1 MSTSPA
7 FGVVK
12 KNATAQV
19 VCVCWGMSTGKQNS
33 SPHDYKAN
41 TLLSESQPLD
51 TVVELS
57 TEPRAEVSSV

>member
-1 MSTSPA
+1 MSTSPV

-12 KNATAQV
+12 KKCYCTSRI
-19 VCVCWGMSTGKQNS
+19 WGVSTGKQNS